1 MIKMYKKVITLFMV
15 IIAALILLSP
25 NTNFLIANGNELI
38 KSSNNQ
44 INQIKPRDIKCQ
56 KNSGKIEII
65 YPLSTVP
72 ALVEKNTSFNI
83 VFKAPNFE
91 NVYAYIST
99 AYEPVI
105 DEIWLNIEN
114 IYMEDDIWKISANVP
129 LSTHEELYNLSIIV
143 EIDGK
148 NYENSCPRS
157 VSVFNEFSDTF
168 TFAHITDLHIGDPR
182 GFLESISETI
192 GYKSI
197 IRCID
202 EINLLH
208 PDFVIISGDLVY
220 GQLYPFEYSIEY
232 KICYDMIQKFD
243 VPTFMCPGN
252 HDGYYKFMEDGL
264 TFWKNYFGPLN
275 YSFDYGDYHF
285 LAINSFD
292 MPALFRFTI
301 SFMPLNWGGSIS
313 QKQLSWIQQ
322 DLNESDNDF
331 TFMFMHHN
339 PLWETT
345 KDSLIGKTYENRQEL
360 LSLIDI
366 YDIDMVLAGHVH
378 YDSVNVVNDTIFI
391 TTTTPESKIENEDG
405 YWGYR
410 LVEIENGKIVSYN
423 YKEPKYS
430 IPSYKLSYKIR
441 TFQNAASA
449 EITNQLDKDLEILI
463 KFFLP
468 KDNYIAKNG
477 SIIMQRYDDNNV
489 EIYVIADIQ
498 GISMKTVTINKV

>member
-1 MIKMYKKVITLFMV
+1 MYKKVTTLFMT

-25 NTNFLIANGNELI
+25 NTNFVIANDKELTGL
-38 KSSNNQ
+38 NNNYL
-44 INQIKPRDIKCQ
+44 NQIKPSDIECQ
-56 KNSGKIEII
+56 KNSEKIEII

-114 IYMEDDIWKISANVP
+114 IYLEDDTWKISANVP

-143 EIDGK
+143 VIDGK
-148 NYENSCPRS
+148 NYKNSCPRS

-182 GFLESISETI
+182 GFLESISQTI

-197 IRCID
+197 KRCID

-243 VPTFMCPGN
+243 VPTFLCPGN
-252 HDGYYKFMEDGL
+252 HDGYYKFREDGL
-264 TFWKNYFGPLN
+264 SFWKNYFGPLN
-275 YSFDYGDYHF
+275 YSFDYGNYHF
-285 LAINSFD
+285 LSINSFD
-292 MPALFRFTI
+292 MPAFFRLTI
-301 SFMPLNWGGSIS
+301 SFIPMNWGGSIS

-322 DLNESDNDF
+322 DLNESENDL

-360 LSLIDI
+360 LFLIDSH
-366 YDIDMVLAGHVH
+366 DIDMVLAGHVH
-378 YDSVNVVNDTIFI
+378 YDSVNIVNDTIFI

-430 IPSYKLSYKIR
+430 IPSYKLSHKIW
-441 TFQNAASA
+441 TSQNAASA
-449 EITNQLDKDLEILI
+449 EITNQLDKNLEILI
-463 KFFLP
+463 KFVMP
-468 KDNYIAKNG
+468 KDNYIAENG

-489 EIYVIADIQ
+489 EIYVIAEIQ
-498 GISMKTVTINKV
+498 GISVKIVTINKV